1 MSGVHVA
8 ERLDDLQAQASSAVG
23 EGISVADQLA
33 LIEHVRTL
41 QKRNENLSAVY
52 RGATK
57 SAELNAVKLARIRA
71 LVDDDGLSPE
81 SFREGVRYW
90 LDD

>member
-1 MSGVHVA
+1 MSELHVS
-8 ERLDDLQAQASSAVG
+8 ERLEELQVHASSARYD
-23 EGISVADQLA
+23 GICTADQLA
-33 LIEHVRTL
+33 LIDHVRTL
-41 QKRNENLSAVY
+41 QKRNENLSEVY

-57 SAELNAVKLARIRA
+57 SAELNAVKLAKIR
-71 LVDDDGLSPE
+71 GLLADEGMDPQ